1 MKKALTVLGGV
12 LTIASMF
19 LAFVKA
25 GEISVTG
32 MDIPNNVAYVYIGV
46 GAIIAVLGFLE
57 KLNIVTLILGLGVAG
72 MGIKYYMDASSS
84 FTSAGIGIW
93 VMIGGGILAVIGSAM
108 GMMRKTA

>member
-32 MDIPNNVAYVYIGV
+32 MQIPNNVAYVYIGV
-46 GAIIAVLGFLE
+46 GAIIAILGFLE
-57 KLNIVTLILGLGVAG
+57 KMPIVTLILGLGVAG
-72 MGIKYYMDASSS
+72 MGIKYYMDASTEFS
-84 FTSAGIGIW
+84 SAGIGIW
-93 VMIGGGILAVIGSAM
+93 VMIGGGLLSVVGSAM
-108 GMMRKTA
+108 GMMKKTA